1 MHYPRTVSSLLLC
14 VAVAVYVITRKCFVF
29 IVRVG
34 FQEGAVWLHFISLL
48 LTKIITP
55 LTDYRNY

>member
-1 MHYPRTVSSLLLC
+1 MHYLRTVSSLLLC

-34 FQEGAVWLHFISLL
+34 FQEEAV
-48 LTKIITP
+48 
-55 LTDYRNY
+55 